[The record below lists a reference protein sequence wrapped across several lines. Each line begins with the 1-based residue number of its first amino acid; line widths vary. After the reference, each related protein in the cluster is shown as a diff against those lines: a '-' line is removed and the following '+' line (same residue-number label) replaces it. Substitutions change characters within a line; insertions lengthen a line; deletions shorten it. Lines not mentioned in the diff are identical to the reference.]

1 MIDRRAW
8 LAGVAALSASSPA
21 LGRARSA
28 QQGPAAQPLNL
39 SGRFVQGGFAIGRT
53 TPGALVFVDGEALA
67 TASDGGLFIVGF
79 DRDAPASSLIEARA
93 GGRVESRT
101 VAVATGRF
109 PSSRIDG
116 LPPSTVEPSDPAL
129 LARIRRETLV
139 KAEAFASRRAGDDF
153 RHGFAW
159 PLDSYRVSSAW
170 GAQRILNGTPAR
182 PHYGI
187 DLAAPQG
194 TVIRAPASGQVV
206 LARPGLHFE
215 GGLTLIDHGQGLIS
229 AYLHQSAID
238 AREGDWVFG
247 GQAIG
252 RVGRTG
258 RATGPHLCWRLK
270 WRDRNLDPSL
280 MVGAAAPPST

>member
-8 LAGVAALSASSPA
+8 LAGAVALSA
-21 LGRARSA
+21 
-28 QQGPAAQPLNL
+28 GPAFARPQTASTGATTAPLNM

-53 TPGALVFVDGEALA
+53 APGAMVFVDGEALA
-67 TASDGGLFIVGF
+67 TASETGLFIVGF
-79 DRDAPASSLIEARA
+79 DRDAPASALIEARS
-93 GGRVESRT
+93 GGRTEARLID
-101 VAVATGRF
+101 VATGRF

-116 LPPSTVEPSDPAL
+116 LPPSTVEPTDPSL
-129 LARIRRETLV
+129 LSRIRRETLV

-159 PLDSYRVSSAW
+159 PLDSYRISSAW

-238 AREGDWVFG
+238 VRDGDWVFG

-280 MVGAAAPPST
+280 LIGAAAPPAT